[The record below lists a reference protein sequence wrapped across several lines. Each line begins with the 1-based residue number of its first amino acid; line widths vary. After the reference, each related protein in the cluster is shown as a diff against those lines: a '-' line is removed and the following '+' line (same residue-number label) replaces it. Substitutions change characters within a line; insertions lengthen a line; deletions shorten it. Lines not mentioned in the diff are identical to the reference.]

1 MEKQWFVIRNEKH
14 VGPYD
19 LDSLDEM
26 HHSGKVELDTFV
38 WKEGWDEPRTYKD
51 LLFELEGVP
60 DLPPPIPF
68 DAAIKSPLVRDEV
81 IPLESEKIEYL
92 EDTNDHEEIDLE
104 STAVDNQGLIEEE
117 ASRRKSKN
125 TKYFKVVLGSIL
137 LLVLVLL
144 TAFYLLKQNN
154 KVSKPSQMKLLD
166 FEALTSLIDKNELS
180 TKVEFYLSKNRST
193 IWMGTSNPYTGEVV
207 LKISS
212 IYGRH
217 LGDVEVEALSYGE
230 LKSNIATFDQITFTK
245 GEKIVEGYYNIEAY
259 TTKPL
264 QVPFTQKFSDD
275 RDTMISFK
283 GVVYLGLLKS
293 QKFEKALALKN
304 KKEQTNEKK
313 FWEELREKYLTIKM
327 ITIQIQN
334 AMNDIFKENEKSW
347 KEKVANFENEYKA
360 KYGDFFTSFVL
371 ANEINYN
378 ELEQKDF
385 PDKLEVI
392 SNYARLS
399 RIAKAIGTS
408 TMDSLNL
415 FESIDKGADLEDQ
428 VRNKFQGIID
438 LCDQK
443 MEMINTTK
451 L

>member
-1 MEKQWFVIRNEKH
+1 MKKQWFVIRNEKH

-19 LDSLDEM
+19 LDSLSRM
-26 HHSGKVELDTFV
+26 HQTGKVELDTFV
-38 WKEGWDEPRTYKD
+38 WKEGWDNPKAYKD

-60 DLPPPIPF
+60 DLPPPIPL
-68 DAAIKSPLVRDEV
+68 DS
-81 IPLESEKIEYL
+81 
-92 EDTNDHEEIDLE
+92 NLE
-104 STAVDNQGLIEEE
+104 STIEEDEILHSDTDSNTDLKDLEEVEYKNIEEDDQEFIEEE
-117 ASRRKSKN
+117 ASQLKSKII
-125 TKYFKVVLGSIL
+125 KIASGS
-137 LLVLVLL
+137 LLVFVLISIS
-144 TAFYLLKQNN
+144 TFYLLKKNN
-154 KVSKPSQMKLLD
+154 QASKPSQMKLSD
-166 FEALTSLIDKNELS
+166 FKALTSLIEINELS
-180 TKVEFYLSKNRST
+180 TKVEFYLSKNRSI
-193 IWMGTSNPYTGEVV
+193 IWMGSSNPYFGEIV
-207 LKISS
+207 LKVTSV
-212 IYGRH
+212 YGRH

-230 LKSNIATFDQITFTK
+230 LKSNIATFDQVTFSK

-259 TTKPL
+259 TNKPL
-264 QVPFTQKFSDD
+264 QIPFTEKFSTQ
-275 RDTMISFK
+275 RDTMIKFK

-293 QKFEKALALKN
+293 EKFEVALALKN

-347 KEKVANFENEYKA
+347 KEKVAIFENEYKA

-371 ANEINYN
+371 ANEINYS
-378 ELEQKDF
+378 ELEKKDF

-408 TMDSLNL
+408 TMDSLNM

-428 VRNKFQGIID
+428 VQNKFQGIID